1 MSGPM
6 DWVALAVGI
15 AILLCVFGVPGY
27 VIGRRRGLKN
37 PWIAFLPLLGAW
49 IVLLEAMGKSGW
61 YALLAF
67 VPYGLGSLGLL
78 VWTSIELPSTHGRS
92 RWWTAALI
100 VPVVNVIGFWWYA
113 FTLPRDEVAGPANPG
128 QLSLS

>member
-1 MSGPM
+1 MTRPM
-6 DWVALAVGI
+6 DWIALVI
-15 AILLCVFGVPGY
+15 TIVVVVLVLGVPVY

-37 PWIAFLPLLGAW
+37 PWVAFVPILGIW

-61 YALLAF
+61 YALIAF
-67 VPYGLGSLGLL
+67 VPYVGTLGLL
-78 VWTSIELPSTHGRS
+78 VWTAVEIPSRHGRS

-100 VPVVNVIGFWWYA
+100 VPVVNIVGYWWYA
-113 FTLPRDEVAGPANPG
+113 FTLARDEAAEPVNPG

>member
-1 MSGPM
+1 MSGPVN
-6 DWVALAVGI
+6 WIALVITVVVVVLA
-15 AILLCVFGVPGY
+15 LGVPVY

-37 PWIAFLPLLGAW
+37 PWVAFLPILGIW

-61 YALLAF
+61 YALIAF
-67 VPYGLGSLGLL
+67 VPYVGTLGLL
-78 VWTSIELPSTHGRS
+78 VWTAIELPARHGRS

-100 VPVVNVIGFWWYA
+100 VPVANIVGYWWYA
-113 FTLPRDEVAGPANPG
+113 FTLAREEIAAPVNPG